1 MEMTGRADVG
11 LVLGKGKGEGR
22 RRGRADLRAAYGR
35 FSKAP
40 GSPVRGA
47 RGSPRVGEAGMASLP
62 GSATGWG
69 SPRGCG
75 LCAHERWVSEP
86 SSRALGQCF

>member
-1 MEMTGRADVG
+1 MEMTGKADVG
-11 LVLGKGKGEGR
+11 LVLGKGKGEGKQ
-22 RRGRADLRAAYGR
+22 RGCADLRAAYGR

-40 GSPVRGA
+40 GSPVT
-47 RGSPRVGEAGMASLP
+47 GEAGMASLP

-75 LCAHERWVSEP
+75 LCAHEHWVSEP